1 MKGRI
6 AGASE
11 HRHPGRS
18 AGLPVMA
25 AVADTPLR
33 PLPSNDEQTTNKRRT
48 NDEQTTNKRRSRVAG
63 FL

>member
-33 PLPSNDEQTTNKRRT
+33 PLPSNDEQTTNKRR
-48 NDEQTTNKRRSRVAG
+48 SRVAG

>member
-33 PLPSNDEQTTNKRRT
+33 PLPANDEQTTNERRT
-48 NDEQTTNKRRSRVAG
+48 NDEVALRG
-63 FL
+63 FYENCCPG